1 MITVLGATGNTGGR
15 VAARLT
21 EAGEQVRAVSRS
33 GRAVPG
39 AEPWQGD
46 AGDRDFLTRAFTGAD
61 AAYVLLPFDLFTPG
75 YHAVQDRLGEA
86 VTAALR
92 AARVPYVV
100 ALSSLGAEVPA
111 GTCYLTA
118 LHRQEQRLR
127 TLDADVLFLRTGL
140 FFESFLHGLDAMR
153 AEGVHADTI
162 DPATRLPMIATR
174 DVGDAAADALLTR
187 SRTGVR
193 ELLGPADLTVPE
205 ALADLAPRVGLP
217 ELDYVRVPEEA
228 MVAALEQVGM
238 PPDVA
243 ALHVEMNSAFDSGLV
258 RSSGRTA
265 DATTPT
271 TVAAWAD
278 GLGVTA

>member
-15 VAARLT
+15 AAARLV

-39 AEPWQGD
+39 AETWQGD
-46 AGDRDFLTRAFTGAD
+46 AGDQEFLTRAFTGAD
-61 AAYVLLPFDLFTPG
+61 AAYVLLPFGPFEAG
-75 YHAVQDRLGEA
+75 YLAHQERLGAA
-86 VTAALR
+86 VTEALR

-111 GTCYLTA
+111 GTGYLASLYT
-118 LHRQEQRLR
+118 QEQRLH
-127 TLDADVLFLRTGL
+127 TLDADVLFLRPGL

-162 DPATRLPMIATR
+162 DPAVRLPMVATG
-174 DVGDAAADALLTR
+174 DVGDAAAEALLART
-187 SRTGVR
+187 RTGVR

-205 ALADLAPRVGLP
+205 AVALLGPRVGLP
-217 ELDYVRVPEEA
+217 DLGYVQVPDEA
-228 MVAALEQVGM
+228 MVGALTGIGM

-243 ALHVEMNSAFDSGLV
+243 TLQVEMNSAFNSGLV
-258 RSSGRTA
+258 HSAGRTA
-265 DATTPT
+265 DATTST
-271 TVAAWAD
+271 TFATWAD
-278 GLGVTA
+278 ALGVPA